1 MTTFEMFKRDI
12 EELSLK
18 LWSGRFHDAVMYGS
32 VSIAI
37 LNDDDYSILKDMQ
50 QLEEWKQRRLKYY
63 LDRLYAGSYEWSEVV
78 VF

>member
-12 EELSLK
+12 EELGLE
-18 LWSGRFHDAVMYGS
+18 LWSGRFHDVVMYGS

-37 LNDDDYSILKDMQ
+37 LHDDSYSILKDMQ

-63 LDRLYAGSYEWSEVV
+63 LDRLYAGSYEWREKIE
-78 VF
+78 F

>member
-12 EELSLK
+12 EELGLK
-18 LWSGRFHDAVMYGS
+18 LWSGRFHDAVMYGNL
-32 VSIAI
+32 SIAI

-50 QLEEWKQRRLKYY
+50 QLDEWKQRRLKYY
-63 LDRLYAGSYEWSEVV
+63 LDRLYSGSYEWSEAV

>member
-12 EELSLK
+12 EELGLK
-18 LWSGRFHDAVMYGS
+18 LWNGRFHDAVMYGNL
-32 VSIAI
+32 SIAI

-63 LDRLYAGSYEWSEVV
+63 LDRLYAGSYEWSETI

>member
-12 EELSLK
+12 EELGLK
-18 LWSGRFHDAVMYGS
+18 LWSGRFHDVVMYGS

-37 LNDDDYSILKDMQ
+37 LHDDSYSILKDIQ
-50 QLEEWKQRRLKYY
+50 QLEDWKQRRLKYY
-63 LDRLYAGSYEWSEVV
+63 LDRLYAGSYERSEAI